1 MKWQGR
7 RGSSNIEDR
16 RSMGATG
23 AGGIGVVGTLVVL
36 AVGYFFGVDITPV
49 LRQIDQS
56 QNQTQQGRQGS
67 VPLTQEDQ
75 RWGDFVS
82 VVLADT
88 EEVWAGILPEQAG
101 MDYRNPTLVLY
112 GGVVQSACGGAS
124 AAMGPFYCPNDQKVY
139 LDTDFFNL
147 MAQKMGAGGDFA
159 YAYVIAHEVGHH
171 VQNLV
176 GTLSR
181 VNASRQRISER
192 DSNALSVL
200 TELQADC
207 YAGIWARQAR
217 DRFGSL
223 EQGDLEEAANA
234 ARAVGDDV
242 IQSGAGRTPVP
253 DSFTHGSARQ
263 RQTWLMRGLE
273 SGDMAQCQTF
283 SEAGP

>member
-49 LRQIDQS
+49 IRQIDQS

-207 YAGIWARQAR
+207 YAGVWAGKNS
-217 DRFGSL
+217 DL
-223 EQGDLEEAANA
+223 IEPGDFEEGMEAAA
-234 ARAVGDDV
+234 AIGDDA
-242 IQSGAGRTPVP
+242 ISERMGGRASPE
-253 DSFTHGSARQ
+253 SFTHGTSEQ
-263 RQTWLMRGLE
+263 RMEALRLGMR
-273 SGDMAQCQTF
+273 SGDDTTCDRYFAPESF
-283 SEAGP
+283 